1 VRWWGVSGDK
11 ALLGLTGL
19 ASIAS
24 AYAMLTMQLQPLVE
38 TFQNLAKQ
46 IFILGIW
53 IGVLFIVSG
62 LVVRY
67 IPDISAASPKLIRGG
82 AYLLVGLAVL
92 NLLFSAFGISL
103 MSVAPSGTVI
113 QYLVS
118 AMTPSIYASQLL
130 YIIIIIPLF
139 LGVFM
144 ISFGPG
150 FLVGYFGNIPLMH
163 KYHLIVL
170 GIMLLVCMAFFDIT
184 LGFIIWLFLAPYYLF
199 GACVAY
205 MVRQG
210 AGLA

>member
-1 VRWWGVSGDK
+1 VSGDK

-19 ASIAS
+19 ASVAS
-24 AYAMLTMQLQPLVE
+24 AYAMLTMQLQPLVQ

-46 IFILGIW
+46 IFVLGIW

-67 IPDISAASPKLIRGG
+67 IPDLSASSPKLIRGG

-92 NLLFSAFGISL
+92 NLLFSAFGIPL
-103 MSVAPSGTVI
+103 MGGPTGGTVMQLLASSVA
-113 QYLVS
+113 
-118 AMTPSIYASQLL
+118 PSIYASQLL
-130 YIIIIIPLF
+130 LMIIVIPLF

-144 ISFGPG
+144 LSFGPG
-150 FLVGYFGNIPLMH
+150 FLVGYFGNVPTLH

-170 GIMLLVCMAFFDIT
+170 GIMLLMCMAIFGT
-184 LGFIIWLFLAPYYLF
+184 ALGFIIWMLLAPYYLL

-205 MVRQG
+205 MVRRG
-210 AGLA
+210 AEFA